1 MGHDDYP
8 GDYPGQPGDPG
19 YPGEWGHPRE
29 SGDPERGFELIRP
42 EDFLRPDPVPSDAR
56 RMGLDRNTEE
66 GAMLTFASS
75 LDPAK
80 GSHRLVAWV
89 LLLVMLIP
97 VLLGVVSELRLL

>member
-1 MGHDDYP
+1 MGHHDHL
-8 GDYPGQPGDPG
+8 GDAGDF
-19 YPGEWGHPRE
+19 
-29 SGDPERGFELIRP
+29 GDTGDLGGAERGFELIRP

-75 LDPAK
+75 LNPAK